1 MQRRT
6 ANQRSLPPTWK
17 PVPAQPTPSSSSV
30 LLLLLLFCPAP
41 VAVLVECQSQCFS
54 GDHSGR
60 PQALQ
65 GPDGR
70 GAFLLSRRQVISN
83 LHLATNTAIRS
94 SASPRVVAA
103 SALRTRPR
111 TPAHCPVVPLSH
123 CPHCPFGQHHTAA
136 LAAPSH
142 RAAIPA
148 VLSHLG
154 ASSSASSS
162 AAFLPACLA
171 PTCISSDTPLHPST
185 FLRFFAPSPSPALK
199 QASSPAVAWTAP
211 RVTATATATVT
222 ATATAAAPP
231 KRKRSTGGMA
241 GLESSPGSIIDDEH
255 GDHDKKRQPG
265 VKRACNECRQ
275 QKEALGLFERGNYAD
290 NIFQLQQ
297 LRCDVVQDPFQSC
310 SRCNRLKL
318 QCKIESN
325 FKRIGKRS
333 KHAEMEKEIERLR
346 RNINRAKAQGFA
358 PGDEDEDLNSP
369 IAYSNPTHTH
379 THTRNP
385 SLMGSDEAVSSLL
398 HLKRGGSY
406 NVPRYT
412 HELENIQLTED
423 NVTNLFNEFFA
434 FYHPFLPFL
443 NPQQSPDQYY
453 QQHPLLFWSIIAVAG
468 RRFSPQNAPNLLNN
482 LSGPLTRFLWSTI
495 GEVPSNY
502 YVVKGM
508 CLLCTWPL
516 PTSTTTSDPTH
527 ILCGVM
533 LKTATGIGL
542 HRPNHIQDFSR
553 VSVELN
559 KEQLSDRVTT
569 WAVCNIVAQAVG
581 TGYGQPASTLYDWTL
596 ALRPGDD
603 SAYQLSRE
611 LEARLQIER
620 FCDKV
625 SKEMY
630 SNASDPRGV
639 AGDEHRA
646 MLMRVYRRDYG
657 ELHASIMSQQLG
669 PIVNLHLRAAALHMR
684 LAGFFDSSKT
694 PGYMDDLMG
703 LWRATTGFLDE
714 VLEIDNVT
722 TPRETVVGTLLLY
735 ATNYIQQMLVAA
747 GFALLKLMRSF
758 FAKTID
764 FHRGRSLFHSTI
776 QAIRATSVVNN
787 DLQWRLAE
795 LMVQMWNGA
804 RLDSNQASFNSTD
817 DAPIKMD
824 DSLQLKVR
832 CRHSMS
838 LVFDSVWR
846 WREDYQALGRGS
858 LDVKQPTNPDSANE
872 SSASST
878 HLDSTLMP
886 SHALQPANL
895 LTANG
900 ALTPGATGLSAPS
913 SAPNSMMGG
922 INYGDANYDFFD
934 PQHWMLDGLLDFNYT
949 FVPPM
954 EGA

>member
-1 MQRRT
+1 M
-6 ANQRSLPPTWK
+6 SPTS
-17 PVPAQPTPSSSSV
+17 PVSSRH
-30 LLLLLLFCPAP
+30 
-41 VAVLVECQSQCFS
+41 
-54 GDHSGR
+54 GHSNGNG
-60 PQALQ
+60 L
-65 GPDGR
+65 G
-70 GAFLLSRRQVISN
+70 
-83 LHLATNTAIRS
+83 
-94 SASPRVVAA
+94 
-103 SALRTRPR
+103 
-111 TPAHCPVVPLSH
+111 
-123 CPHCPFGQHHTAA
+123 GQ
-136 LAAPSH
+136 
-142 RAAIPA
+142 
-148 VLSHLG
+148 
-154 ASSSASSS
+154 
-162 AAFLPACLA
+162 
-171 PTCISSDTPLHPST
+171 
-185 FLRFFAPSPSPALK
+185 
-199 QASSPAVAWTAP
+199 
-211 RVTATATATVT
+211 
-222 ATATAAAPP
+222 
-231 KRKRSTGGMA
+231 KRKRSSGMV

-255 GDHDKKRQPG
+255 GDHEKKRQPG

-275 QKEALGLFERGNYAD
+275 QK
-290 NIFQLQQ
+290 

-318 QCKIESN
+318 ECKIESN
-325 FKRIGKRS
+325 FKRVGKRS

-346 RNINRAKAQGFA
+346 RGISRAKAQGYVL
-358 PGDEDEDLNSP
+358 DEEEDLNSP
-369 IAYSNPTHTH
+369 IAHSNPTYTH

-406 NVPRYT
+406 NIPRYT
-412 HELENIQLTED
+412 HELENVQLTEE
-423 NVTNLFNEFFA
+423 NVTNLFNEFFG
-434 FYHPFLPFL
+434 FYHSFLPFL
-443 NPQQSPDQYY
+443 NPSQPPDQYY

-468 RRFSPQNAPNLLNN
+468 RRFSPQNAPNLLSN
-482 LSGPLTRFLWSTI
+482 LSGPLTRLLWSTI

-502 YVVKGM
+502 YVVKAM

-533 LKTATGIGL
+533 MKTATGIGL

-569 WAVCNIVAQAVG
+569 WAVCNIVAQTVG

-596 ALRPGDD
+596 ATRPGDD
-603 SAYQLSRE
+603 RAFQLSRE
-611 LEARLQIER
+611 LEARLHIER

-703 LWRATTGFLDE
+703 LWRATTCFLDE
-714 VLEIDNVT
+714 LLEVDKAT
-722 TPRETVVGTLLLY
+722 TPNETVSGAILLY
-735 ATNYIQQMLVAA
+735 ASNYIQQMLVAA
-747 GFALLKLMRSF
+747 GFTLLKMMRSF

-764 FHRGRSLFHSTI
+764 FQRGRQLFKQTI

-804 RLDSNQASFNSTD
+804 RLDNNQQKFNSAD
-817 DAPIKMD
+817 DSPIQMD

-846 WREDYQALGRGS
+846 WREDFQAMGRGS
-858 LDVKQPTNPDSANE
+858 LDGAVKQPTNPDSANE

-886 SHALQPANL
+886 SHNLQPSNML
-895 LTANG
+895 NTNG
-900 ALTPGATGLSAPS
+900 ALTPGATGLSAQS

-922 INYGDANYDFFD
+922 MNYGDTNYDFFD
-934 PQHWMLDGLLDFNYT
+934 PQHWMLDGLLDFNYS
-949 FVPPM
+949 FVPPL